1 MATETQRYTAL
12 ADTLARNGLR
22 LTPQREAVLRV
33 LAATEEH
40 PSVDQLYVLAR
51 RRCRSTSRATVYNT
65 LTMLKHLGEVVE
77 LEFTGSGN
85 RYDARTPEP
94 HPHLVCTRC
103 GRIDDFDP
111 ADLRVALA
119 TAAATSGYR
128 VTGRRLD
135 FYGEC
140 PACQGRREANGM
152 AARAH
157 A

>member
-12 ADTLARNGLR
+12 VDALARKGLR
-22 LTPQREAVLRV
+22 LTPQREAVLRA
-33 LAATEEH
+33 LATTEEH
-40 PSVDQLYVLAR
+40 PSVDQIYAQAR

-65 LTMLKHLGEVVE
+65 LSMLKQLGEIVE
-77 LEFTGSGN
+77 LEFAGGGN

-111 ADLRVALA
+111 ADLRVAL
-119 TAAATSGYR
+119 TAAAAASGYH

-140 PACQGRREANGM
+140 PACQR
-152 AARAH
+152 ARA
-157 A
+157 ATE

>member
-12 ADTLARNGLR
+12 AEALARKGLR

-40 PSVDQLYVLAR
+40 PSVDQLYVQAR

-77 LEFTGSGN
+77 LEFTGGGN

-140 PACQGRREANGM
+140 PTCQSQGAPVAP
-152 AARAH
+152 AASVLA
-157 A
+157 

>member
-12 ADTLARNGLR
+12 AQALARKGLR

-33 LAATEEH
+33 LATTAEH
-40 PSVDQLYVLAR
+40 PSVEQLYALAR

-65 LTMLKHLGEVVE
+65 VSMLKQLGEVVE
-77 LEFTGSGN
+77 LEFAGGGN

-103 GRIDDFDP
+103 GRIDDFDR
-111 ADLRVALA
+111 ADLRGALA
-119 TAAATSGYR
+119 VAAASSGYR

-140 PACQGRREANGM
+140 PACQDQADRVGPAGP
-152 AARAH
+152 ARL
-157 A
+157 

>member
-1 MATETQRYTAL
+1 MATDTQRYTAL
-12 ADTLARNGLR
+12 AAALARKGLR

-40 PSVDQLYVLAR
+40 PSVEQLYADAR
-51 RRCRSTSRATVYNT
+51 RLCSSTSRATVYNT

-94 HPHLVCTRC
+94 HPHLICIRC

-119 TAAATSGYR
+119 TAAAASGYR

-140 PACQGRREANGM
+140 PTCQGDH
-152 AARAH
+152 AA
-157 A
+157 

>member
-1 MATETQRYTAL
+1 MAAETQRYAAL
-12 ADTLARNGLR
+12 ADALARKGHR

-33 LAATEEH
+33 LAASAEH
-40 PSVDQLYVLAR
+40 PSVEQLYAQAR

-65 LTMLKHLGEVVE
+65 LSVLKQLGEIVE
-77 LEFTGSGN
+77 LEFAGGGN

-111 ADLRVALA
+111 AELRMALA
-119 TAAATSGYR
+119 AAAASSGYR

-140 PACQGRREANGM
+140 PGCQGQRADPGPA
-152 AARAH
+152 AARA
-157 A
+157 